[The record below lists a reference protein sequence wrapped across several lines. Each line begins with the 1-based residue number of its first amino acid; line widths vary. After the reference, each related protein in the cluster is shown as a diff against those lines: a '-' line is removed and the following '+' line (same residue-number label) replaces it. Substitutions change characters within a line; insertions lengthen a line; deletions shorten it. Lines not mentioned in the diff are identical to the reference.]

1 MAGLRG
7 FWAGL
12 DGTEGGETE
21 EEAFRPAPA
30 AHTALEGAFHATDQD
45 IWVGGE
51 EKKLIQSEWNTS
63 LLLTAQYIL
72 YTAYYIMKKK
82 SKENGIT
89 VRNGKLFKTAACYIV
104 K

>member
-51 EKKLIQSEWNTS
+51 EKKLI
-63 LLLTAQYIL
+63 
-72 YTAYYIMKKK
+72 
-82 SKENGIT
+82 
-89 VRNGKLFKTAACYIV
+89 
-104 K
+104 